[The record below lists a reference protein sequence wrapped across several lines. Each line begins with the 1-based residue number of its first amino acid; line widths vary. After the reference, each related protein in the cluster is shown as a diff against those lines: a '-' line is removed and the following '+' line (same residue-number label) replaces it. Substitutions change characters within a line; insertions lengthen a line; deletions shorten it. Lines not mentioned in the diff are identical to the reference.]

1 MSTEN
6 LAIPKGP
13 MLFDE
18 NAKRAASVDSGKRR
32 KDKSNMAIDW
42 AQSKIYQEVDMK
54 SSRRIVKTYEDLDR
68 KLKTMYPDSIYSESE
83 SRYL

>member
-6 LAIPKGP
+6 LEIPKRP
-13 MLFDE
+13 LIIDE

-42 AQSKIYQEVDMK
+42 AKSKIY
-54 SSRRIVKTYEDLDR
+54 
-68 KLKTMYPDSIYSESE
+68 
-83 SRYL
+83 